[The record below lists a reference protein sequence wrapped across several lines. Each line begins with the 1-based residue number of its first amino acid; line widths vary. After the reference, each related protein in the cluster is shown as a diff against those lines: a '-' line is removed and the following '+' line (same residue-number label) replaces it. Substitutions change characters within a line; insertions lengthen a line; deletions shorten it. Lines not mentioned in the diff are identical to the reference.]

1 MKKNIDSNKSKI
13 REFNLEILINKE
25 GKVSFKNVNSDVIEI
40 MNNLDPENE
49 NIKKRLEV
57 INKTKRSNR

>member
-1 MKKNIDSNKSKI
+1 MKKNINSNKAKI

-40 MNNLDPENE
+40 MNSLDPKNE
-49 NIKKRLEV
+49 NIKKRLEL